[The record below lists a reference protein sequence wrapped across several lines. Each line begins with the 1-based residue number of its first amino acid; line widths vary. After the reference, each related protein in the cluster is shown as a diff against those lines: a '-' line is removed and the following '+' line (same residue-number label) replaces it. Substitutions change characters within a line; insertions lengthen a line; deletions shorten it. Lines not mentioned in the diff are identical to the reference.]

1 MSALNRGQG
10 RKGGAAGLRLFGL
23 TFDAEHF
30 VLPRFLRWPVRVL
43 GRLFAG
49 HFTPPRYGMSIA
61 SGLLIGA
68 GVVYGAV
75 LGGHVPGYVKAA
87 TSRTGFAVDRINIT
101 GNKQTSEIDIL
112 DRLGLDGWTS
122 MIGFDADQARVAVAE
137 LPWVKTA
144 SVRKTYPNSIDIDIV
159 EREPFAIWQHG
170 SQLALIERSGNSITP
185 FVGGGQPALPLVIG
199 FGAAEKAADFV
210 DKIKG
215 VPELSS
221 RVKAYIRV
229 AERRWDLRLENG
241 ITVKLPETGV
251 DAALAE
257 VLRLDREQGLLS
269 RDIAS
274 VDMRIEDRLVIQL
287 TPEAVTRRE
296 AALKEEAKAAKKEA
310 GKSI

>member
-1 MSALNRGQG
+1 MSALTRGKG
-10 RKGGAAGLRLFGL
+10 RRGGAARLRLFGL
-23 TFDAEHF
+23 TVDAEHF

-49 HFTPPRYGMSIA
+49 HFTPPRYGMSVA

-68 GVVYGAV
+68 SVAYGAV
-75 LGGHVPGYVKAA
+75 VGGHVPDYVKAA
-87 TSRTGFAVDRINIT
+87 TSRTGFAVDRINVT

-122 MIGFDADQARVAVAE
+122 MIGFDADEARQRVAE
-137 LPWVKTA
+137 LPWVKSA
-144 SVRKTYPNSIDIDIV
+144 SVRKTYPNTIDIDIV

-170 SQLALIERSGNSITP
+170 SELTLIERSGGVITP
-185 FVGGGQPALPLVIG
+185 FAGSGQPVLPLVIG
-199 FGAAEKAADFV
+199 FGAAEKAGDFV
-210 DKIKG
+210 EKMRGI
-215 VPELSS
+215 PELAT

-241 ITVKLPETGV
+241 ITVKLPEAGE
-251 DAALAE
+251 DAAIAE
-257 VLRLDREQGLLS
+257 MLRLDREQGLLS

-287 TPEAVTRRE
+287 TPEAISRRE
-296 AALKEEAKAAKKEA
+296 AALKEQAKAVKKKA